1 LGLKI
6 RLGTEKC
13 EDEGEGMGNGGGG
26 KFLVNKGGMH
36 GRLGK
41 RYGTILEEEG
51 EMVWGI
57 YWIWFSW
64 NLDLGWVG
72 LDFDWRLMY

>member
-36 GRLGK
+36 GRLGRDMELYWK
-41 RYGTILEEEG
+41 RKERWFG
-51 EMVWGI
+51 EYIGFGLVGI
-57 YWIWFSW
+57 WI
-64 NLDLGWVG
+64 WVG
-72 LDFDWRLMY
+72 LDWILIGV